1 MKKVEKLLEET
12 KIEAEKKEKKNSKV
26 IFEDSDSD
34 DGIAEFAPTH
44 QDKQKELKRRTLS
57 FDHSVF

>member
-1 MKKVEKLLEET
+1 LLEET
-12 KIEAEKKEKKNSKV
+12 KIEVERKEKRNSKV

-34 DGIAEFAPTH
+34 DGIAGFAPTH
-44 QDKQKELKRRTLS
+44 QEKQKELKRRTLS